1 MSSDTYASTTSPRE
15 ESLVD
20 GETTAMPWPVAR
32 ESLSSAQTY
41 RLTTVD
47 PEGRPHTVPVLG
59 VMIDDQMH
67 FTAGAGTRKGRHLSS
82 NAAVT
87 VAASAGDLDLVLEGI
102 AVPVRQQVALET
114 VAAAYVDKYDWEV
127 NVCDGAFHDA
137 EGAPTAGPPPYDVY
151 LIEPILGFGF
161 GSGDDAFTPT
171 RWRFRVIGPTRG

>member
-1 MSSDTYASTTSPRE
+1 MTISTSLGVSSPRE
-15 ESLVD
+15 EALVD
-20 GETTAMPWPVAR
+20 GANRAIPWSAAR
-32 ESLSSAQTY
+32 EILSRAQTY
-41 RLTTVD
+41 WLTTVD

-67 FTAGAGTRKGRHLSS
+67 FAAGAGTRKGRHLSS

-151 LIEPILGFGF
+151 LIEPVLGFGF